1 MTHPPIPL
9 TRTGLFR
16 DLSERAIERLAA
28 DVTHKSLSSG
38 EELFRRGEPADRLY
52 LVDRGALKLSRY
64 ALSGREA
71 IISVARAGD
80 ALLEYEVISGGA
92 FPLTA
97 TAIEETRVSG
107 LAARS
112 LRELYL
118 KDPVFGRNVAARLAE
133 RVQELTDR
141 VDDLVLRDVTQRL
154 ARYLITGAGL
164 CGQGAGEQV
173 RVVLQERNLVI
184 AGILGTVPELV
195 SRALARLHRSGVIRL
210 YGRQVTIP
218 KMEELRAIAA
228 GDR

>member
-9 TRTGLFR
+9 TRNGLFR
-16 DLSERAIERLAA
+16 DLSVKALERLAA
-28 DVTHKSLSSG
+28 EVSFRSLSSG
-38 EELFRRGEPADRLY
+38 EELFSRGEPADRLY
-52 LVDRGALKLSRY
+52 LVDSGALKLSRY

-80 ALLEYEVISGGA
+80 AMLEYEVISGGT

-97 TAIEETRVSG
+97 IAIEETKVSG
-107 LAARS
+107 LAARP

-118 KDPVFGRNVAARLAE
+118 KDAVFCRNVAARLAE
-133 RVQELTDR
+133 RVRELTDR
-141 VDDLVLRDVTQRL
+141 VDDLVLRDVAQRV
-154 ARYLITGAGL
+154 ARYLITEVGL

-173 RVVLQERNLVI
+173 RVVLQERNMVI

-228 GDR
+228 GDK